1 LKNNPTDIICQ
12 FETVRLKNKEK
23 AMANTKNLNL
33 TQLRRISLLL
43 AYLKRNPYQ
52 NKQTILDYFED
63 NDKGFNERTL
73 YRLNETLSRD
83 FGIEIVFDYNNDGYY
98 FDEDKSSNPK
108 EFLSLLEILVTA
120 ELFSNNFKEKNNAL
134 SFVEFENRA
143 AIETLPNFKTVLN
156 AIQQQLLI
164 SFKHH
169 SFYHLKEEIYT
180 LKPYFI
186 KQYQNRWYVIGETEK
201 GYRTFGIDRIE
212 NIIIGT
218 KKFKPKTEEA
228 KNKFS
233 HVIGLNY
240 EDHKMETIKLSFHIS
255 QKPYLISLPLHSSQ
269 KEVNLENDLTFDIE
283 LLIHPNF
290 EFRQQILKYGSLV
303 KLLEPKW
310 LAIEIKEEQR
320 KAFES
325 Y

>member
-1 LKNNPTDIICQ
+1 MTD
-12 FETVRLKNKEK
+12 
-23 AMANTKNLNL
+23 TKNLNL
-33 TQLRRISLLL
+33 TQVRRISLLL
-43 AYLKRNPYQ
+43 AFLKRNPYQ
-52 NKQTILDYFED
+52 TKEEILDYFEE

-73 YRLNETLSRD
+73 YRLNQTLSRD
-83 FGIEIVFDYNNDGYY
+83 FGIEIVFDYNYDGYY
-98 FDEDKSSNPK
+98 FDEDKSTNP
-108 EFLSLLEILVTA
+108 EAFLSLLEILVTA
-120 ELFSNNFKEKNNAL
+120 ELFSTNFKEKNNAL
-134 SFVEFENRA
+134 SYVEFENRA

-156 AIQQQLLI
+156 AIQLQLPI
-164 SFKHH
+164 NFNHH

-180 LKPYFI
+180 LKPYFL

-212 NIIIGT
+212 NITIGT

-228 KNKFS
+228 KDKFS

-240 EDHKMETIKLSFHIS
+240 VDHKMETIKLSFNIS

-269 KEVNLENDLTFDIE
+269 KEVNPDNETSFAIE

-303 KLLEPKW
+303 KVLEPQW
-310 LAIEIKEEQR
+310 LAKEIKEEHL

>member
-1 LKNNPTDIICQ
+1 
-12 FETVRLKNKEK
+12 
-23 AMANTKNLNL
+23 MANTKNLNL
-33 TQLRRISLLL
+33 TQVRRISLLL

-52 NKQTILDYFED
+52 NKQAILDYFED

-98 FDEDKSSNPK
+98 FDEEKSTNP
-108 EFLSLLEILVTA
+108 EAFLSLLEILVTA
-120 ELFSNNFKEKNNAL
+120 ELFSTNFKEKNNAL
-134 SFVEFENRA
+134 TFVEFENKA

-156 AIQQQLLI
+156 AIQQQLPVT
-164 SFKHH
+164 FKHH
-169 SFYHLKEEIYT
+169 SFYHLKEETYT
-180 LKPYFI
+180 LKPYFL

-201 GYRTFGIDRIE
+201 GYRTFGVDRIE
-212 NIIIGT
+212 NITIGT

-228 KNKFS
+228 KEKFS
-233 HVIGLNY
+233 NVIGLNY
-240 EDHKMETIKLSFHIS
+240 VDHKMETIKLSFHIS
-255 QKPYLISLPLHSSQ
+255 QKPYVVSLPLHHTQ
-269 KEVNLENDLTFDIE
+269 KEINPENDAFFDIE

-303 KLLEPKW
+303 KVLEPKW
-310 LAIEIKEEQR
+310 LQDEIKVILK
-320 KAFES
+320 KALMH

>member
-1 LKNNPTDIICQ
+1 MTD
-12 FETVRLKNKEK
+12 
-23 AMANTKNLNL
+23 TKNLNL
-33 TQLRRISLLL
+33 TQVRRISLLL
-43 AYLKRNPYQ
+43 AFLKRNPY
-52 NKQTILDYFED
+52 KTKEEILDYFEE

-73 YRLNETLSRD
+73 YRLNQTLSRD
-83 FGIEIVFDYNNDGYY
+83 FGIEIVFDYNYDGYY
-98 FDEDKSSNPK
+98 FDEDKSTNP
-108 EFLSLLEILVTA
+108 EAFLSLLEILVTA
-120 ELFSNNFKEKNNAL
+120 ELFSTNFKEKNNAL
-134 SFVEFENRA
+134 SYVEFENRA

-156 AIQQQLLI
+156 AIQLQLPI
-164 SFKHH
+164 NFNHH

-180 LKPYFI
+180 LKPYFL

-212 NIIIGT
+212 NITMGT

-228 KNKFS
+228 KDKFS

-240 EDHKMETIKLSFHIS
+240 VDHKMETIKLSFNIS

-269 KEVNLENDLTFDIE
+269 KEVNPDNETSFAIE

-303 KLLEPKW
+303 KVLEPQW
-310 LAIEIKEEQR
+310 LAKEIKEEHL